1 MGPTE
6 AIATRPPHARRG
18 PAGRFRHPWR
28 TTLTLLVA
36 VVGAASPISAQ
47 ETGSLEELSRSGALQ
62 EGDQIYVTV
71 GDGRRLKGT
80 LMELSP
86 TTLAITKGDAHLT
99 VPAAEVRRIERGD
112 SLANGV
118 LIGAGIGAALTCLA
132 HPGCGS
138 APVAVTTHVIFDH
151 GAVGLLLLGAGVGA
165 LVDARWHRTLYDV
178 PFGTAQLSIDPIVS
192 RERAGAGLTLK
203 W

>member
-1 MGPTE
+1 MRPIE
-6 AIATRPPHARRG
+6 AIATRPPHSRRG
-18 PAGRFRHPWR
+18 PAGRFRHPWGA
-28 TTLTLLVA
+28 TLTVLIA
-36 VVGAASPISAQ
+36 VVGAASPIAAQ
-47 ETGSLEELSRSGALQ
+47 ETGSLEELSRSGALE

-80 LMELSP
+80 LMGLSP
-86 TTLAITKGDAHLT
+86 TTLAIRKGDAHLT
-99 VPAAEVRRIERGD
+99 VPARDVRRIERGD

-118 LIGAGIGAALTCLA
+118 LIGAGIGAALTCMA
-132 HPGCGS
+132 HRGCGS
-138 APVAVTTHVIFDH
+138 APIAVTSHVIFDH

-192 RERAGAGLTLK
+192 RERAGAGLTVT

>member
-1 MGPTE
+1 MRPTE
-6 AIATRPPHARRG
+6 AIATRPPYFRRG

-36 VVGAASPISAQ
+36 VVGAASPIAAQ

-62 EGDQIYVTV
+62 EGDRIYVTI

-80 LMELSP
+80 LLGLSP
-86 TTLAITKGDAHLT
+86 TMLAITKGDAHVT
-99 VPAAEVRRIERGD
+99 VPAADVRRIERGD

-118 LIGAGIGAALTCLA
+118 LIGAGIGAALTCMA
-132 HPGCGS
+132 HRGCGS
-138 APVAVTTHVIFDH
+138 SPIAVTTHVLFDH

-192 RERAGAGLTLK
+192 RERAGAGLTVK

>member
-1 MGPTE
+1 MRPTE
-6 AIATRPPHARRG
+6 AVATRPPHSRRG
-18 PAGRFRHPWR
+18 RSGPFRHPWR
-28 TTLTLLVA
+28 TTLT
-36 VVGAASPISAQ
+36 
-47 ETGSLEELSRSGALQ
+47 
-62 EGDQIYVTV
+62 
-71 GDGRRLKGT
+71 
-80 LMELSP
+80 
-86 TTLAITKGDAHLT
+86 
-99 VPAAEVRRIERGD
+99 
-112 SLANGV
+112 